1 MNLWV
6 GLVSLFPE
14 MIGAMASVGILGRAI
29 RRGEMG
35 LEVFNPRDHAS
46 DRRRTVDDRPY
57 GGGPGMVMMAEPLL
71 GAIGEARERAP
82 SPPRVVYLSPQG
94 ARLDQSGVERLS
106 RLPSLVLIAGR
117 YEGIDERV
125 IEMAVDEELSI
136 GDYILSGGELPA
148 MVLVDALCRLLPGAL
163 NNEESI
169 QTESLLD
176 GLLEYPQYTRPEQVG
191 PLAVPAVLLGGDH
204 GAVGR
209 WRRTEALL
217 RTWRRRP
224 DLLTSRALSDADSDL
239 LKAGMLEAGLQQKAH
254 AGAQA
259 PNSGGIEGE

>member
-6 GLVSLFPE
+6 GLISLFPE
-14 MIGAMASVGILGRAI
+14 MVAAVASAGILGRAI
-29 RRGEMG
+29 RRGELG
-35 LEVFNPRDHAS
+35 LEAFNPRNHAI

-71 GAIGEARERAP
+71 GAVGEARERAP
-82 SPPRVVYLSPQG
+82 SPPWVVYLSPQG
-94 ARLDQSGVERLS
+94 AKLDQSKVERLAQQS
-106 RLPSLVLIAGR
+106 SLVLIAGR

-125 IEMAVDEELSI
+125 IELAVDEELSI

-148 MVLVDALCRLLPGAL
+148 LVLVDALCRLLPGAL
-163 NNEESI
+163 NNEDSI

-176 GLLEYPQYTRPEQVG
+176 GLLEYPQYTRPERVG
-191 PLAVPAVLLGGDH
+191 PLEVPAVLLSGDH
-204 GAVGR
+204 GAVRR

-224 DLLTSRALSDADSDL
+224 DLLASRSISDADSVL
-239 LKAGMLEAGLQQKAH
+239 LESGLLQDAL
-254 AGAQA
+254 AGAQE
-259 PNSGGIEGE
+259 PNRGRMEGD

>member
-14 MIGAMASVGILGRAI
+14 MVSAIASAGILGRAI
-29 RRGEMG
+29 RRGELG
-35 LEVFNPRDHAS
+35 LETFNPRDHAS

-71 GAIGEARERAP
+71 GAIGEARKRAP

-94 ARLDQSGVERLS
+94 AALDQPGVERLAQHH
-106 RLPSLVLIAGR
+106 SLVLIAGR

-125 IEMAVDEELSI
+125 IELAVDEELSI

-176 GLLEYPQYTRPEQVG
+176 GLLEYPQYTRPERVG

-204 GAVGR
+204 GAVHR
-209 WRRTEALL
+209 WRRAQALL
-217 RTWRRRP
+217 RTWQRRP
-224 DLLTSRALSDADSDL
+224 DLLAAKALSDADSAL
-239 LKAGMLEAGLQQKAH
+239 LKAGLLKEGL
-254 AGAQA
+254 AQDA
-259 PNSGGIEGE
+259 VASAKESNRGGIEGD

>member
-6 GLVSLFPE
+6 GMICLFPE
-14 MIGAMASVGILGRAI
+14 MVSAIASAGILGRAI

-35 LEVFNPRDHAS
+35 LEVFTPRDHAG

-71 GAIGEARERAP
+71 GAIEEARQRAP

-94 ARLDQSGVERLS
+94 TRLDQPGVERLA
-106 RLPSLVLIAGR
+106 RLRSLVLIAGR

-125 IEMAVDEELSI
+125 VELAVDEELSI

-148 MVLVDALCRLLPGAL
+148 MVLADALCRLLPGAL

-191 PLAVPAVLLGGDH
+191 PLRVPAVLLGGDH
-204 GAVGR
+204 GAVRR
-209 WRRTEALL
+209 WRRTQALL

-224 DLLTSRALSDADSDL
+224 DLLTSRALSDADSAL
-239 LKAGMLEAGLQQKAH
+239 LQAGLLQAGLQSADAHKA
-254 AGAQA
+254 GQ
-259 PNSGGIEGE
+259 

>member
-6 GLVSLFPE
+6 GLISLFPE
-14 MIGAMASVGILGRAI
+14 MVTAVASAGILGRAI
-29 RRGEMG
+29 RRGELG

-71 GAIGEARERAP
+71 GAIDEARQRAP

-94 ARLDQSGVERLS
+94 ARLDQSAVERLAQ
-106 RLPSLVLIAGR
+106 LPSLLLIAGR

-125 IEMAVDEELSI
+125 IELAVDEELSI

-148 MVLVDALCRLLPGAL
+148 LVLVDALCRLLPGAL
-163 NNEESI
+163 NNEDSI

-176 GLLEYPQYTRPEQVG
+176 GLLEYPQYTRPERVG
-191 PLAVPAVLLGGDH
+191 PLAVPSVLLSGDH
-204 GAVGR
+204 GAIRR

-217 RTWRRRP
+217 RTWRQRP
-224 DLLTSRALSDADSDL
+224 ELLASRALSDADAAL
-239 LKAGMLEAGLQQKAH
+239 LIEALEGAH
-254 AGAQA
+254 APRG
-259 PNSGGIEGE
+259 GGIEGE